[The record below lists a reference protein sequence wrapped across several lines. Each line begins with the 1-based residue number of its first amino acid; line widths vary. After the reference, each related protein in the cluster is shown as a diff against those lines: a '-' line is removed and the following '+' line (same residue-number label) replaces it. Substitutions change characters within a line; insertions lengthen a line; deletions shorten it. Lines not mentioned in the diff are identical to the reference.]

1 MRKAPNIML
10 PFLRKHWFL
19 LLLLVGTLLI
29 IWQPRW
35 LGWTVWLNPTVCGS
49 VAVLCSAWTL
59 ESRRLGQALLHPWP
73 AVWALVVSYGLLPAL
88 VLFFGPLLNLPD
100 YRIGLLLITSVPC
113 TLASAVIWT
122 RLAGGEEAT
131 ALLITFLTNCTSWLA
146 TTAWL
151 TLAIGT
157 VAPAMDPGP
166 LMLRLVLVLIVPV
179 GIGQMMRLPPLMRRV
194 ANQHKPAL
202 SVAARLL
209 TAAVMLKAAVEVRNS
224 FDDDRLA
231 PSAVAL
237 AGVAVLCVIIH
248 LVALAAGFWT
258 SRMLGFSR
266 GDQIAV
272 AIGGSQKTLPIA
284 LILFDAYFAAYPLAV
299 VPIVAYHFGQL
310 IADTFIAQQWAD
322 TKRAEHPTWTEAAP

>member
-1 MRKAPNIML
+1 ML

-19 LLLLVGTLLI
+19 LLILVGTLLVV
-29 IWQPRW
+29 WQPRW

-49 VAVLCSAWTL
+49 VAILCSAWTL
-59 ESRRLGQALLHPWP
+59 ESRRLGQAFLHPWP
-73 AVWALVVSYGLLPAL
+73 AVWALVISYGLLPGLAL
-88 VLFFGPLLNLPD
+88 SSVPLLDLPD
-100 YRIGLLLITSVPC
+100 YCIGLLLITSVPC

-151 TLAIGT
+151 TLAVGA
-157 VAPAMDPGP
+157 VSPAMNPGP
-166 LMLRLVLVLIVPV
+166 LMFKLVLVLIIPV
-179 GIGQMMRLPPLMRRV
+179 GIGQMLRLLTPMSRV
-194 ANQHKPAL
+194 ADEHKLAL

-224 FDDDRLA
+224 FDDDGLA
-231 PSAVAL
+231 PGMSALV
-237 AGVAVLCVIIH
+237 GVAVLCVVIH
-248 LVALAAGFWT
+248 LIALATGFWT
-258 SRMLGFSR
+258 SRILGFSR
-266 GDQIAV
+266 GNQIAV
-272 AIGGSQKTLPIA
+272 GIGGSQKTLPIA

-310 IADTFIAQQWAD
+310 IVDTFVAQQLVE
-322 TKRAEHPTWTEAAP
+322 TKRVEHPTWTEAAP

>member
-1 MRKAPNIML
+1 ML

-19 LLLLVGTLLI
+19 LLILFGTLFVI
-29 IWQPRW
+29 GKPGW
-35 LGWTVWLNPTVCGS
+35 LGWTVWLNPTVCGA

-59 ESRRLGQALLHPWP
+59 ESRRLAQAFLHPWP
-73 AVWALVVSYGLLPAL
+73 AAWALLVSYGLLPAL
-88 VLFFGPLLNLPD
+88 ALSLGRLFSGEDED

-151 TLAIGT
+151 TLG
-157 VAPAMDPGP
+157 VAAYVHSLDAGP
-166 LMLRLVLVLIVPV
+166 LMVKLLLVLIVPV
-179 GIGQMMRLPPLMRRV
+179 GIGQLLRLCSPMRRV
-194 ANQHKPAL
+194 ADERKPAL

-209 TAAVMLKAAVEVRNS
+209 TAAVMLKAAVEVRKG
-224 FDDDRLA
+224 FDNDSLA
-231 PSAVAL
+231 PNVLTLTAVAALCVLIHLIAL
-237 AGVAVLCVIIH
+237 AG
-248 LVALAAGFWT
+248 GFWS
-258 SRMLGFSR
+258 SRWLGFHR
-266 GDQIAV
+266 GNQIAV

-284 LILFDAYFAAYPLAV
+284 LILFDAYFATKPLAV

-310 IADTFIAQQWAD
+310 IVDTFIAQRLVE
-322 TKRAEHPTWTEAAP
+322 TKRAEQTTWTEPVL

>member
-1 MRKAPNIML
+1 VSDTVF

-19 LLLLVGTLLI
+19 LLILLGTLLV
-29 IWQPRW
+29 IWQPGW
-35 LGWTVWLNPTVCGS
+35 LAWTVWLNPTVCGS
-49 VAVLCSAWTL
+49 VAILCSAWTL
-59 ESRRLGQALLHPWP
+59 ESRRLGHAMLHPWP
-73 AVWALVVSYGLLPAL
+73 AVWALVISYGLLPAL
-88 VLFFGPLLNLPD
+88 AVLSGPLLDSPD

-151 TLAIGT
+151 TLGVGST
-157 VAPAMDPGP
+157 VPGMATGP
-166 LMLRLVLVLIVPV
+166 LMFKLVLVLIVPV
-179 GIGQMMRLPPLMRRV
+179 GVGQMLRLLAPMRRI
-194 ANQHKPAL
+194 ADEHKPAL

-209 TAAVMLKAAVEVRNS
+209 TATVMLKAAVEVRKR

-231 PSAVAL
+231 PGMAAL
-237 AGVAVLCVIIH
+237 TGVAVLCVLIH
-248 LVALAAGFWT
+248 LLALGAGFWT
-258 SRMLGFSR
+258 SRVLGLHRSN
-266 GDQIAV
+266 QIAV

-284 LILFDAYFAAYPLAV
+284 LILFDAYFASYPLAV

-310 IADTFIAQQWAD
+310 IADTFIAQRLVD
-322 TKRAEHPTWTEAAP
+322 TKRAEHPTWTEAVP